1 MQIGFEFFFLFCI
14 FASEN
19 FKFSSK
25 MIQISRTDV
34 GGAYTFKPNHFPDGT
49 QMILDFP
56 DWLLC
61 VSKDSI
67 VNFTWH
73 YENDE
78 ELLSLIYLK
87 RHIENTSYGVKPT
100 FRLYMPYIPNARM
113 DRVKYNKEVFT
124 LKYFCEI
131 INSLNFD
138 KVYVMDAH
146 SDVSVGLLNNCVNQS
161 PVGAISCAMSR
172 VLMLAAKDSH
182 RYVDTDLVIYF
193 PDEGACKRY
202 SGNFIFEGHEIIV
215 GRKNR
220 DWNTGK
226 ILGLEICDRNGKE
239 LGKDYLHGKIVL
251 MVDDIISYGGTMAYS
266 AEKLRDLGATYVY
279 AYATHT
285 ENSIA
290 DEDKGT
296 FLKDWRKGI
305 IDRLFTTDS
314 IPHKDTD
321 LFRSMIEIV

>member
-1 MQIGFEFFFLFCI
+1 MPIGFEFFFLFCI
-14 FASEN
+14 FAFEIKKN
-19 FKFSSK
+19 LF
-25 MIQISRTDV
+25 MLQITNSTIDKTMTIV
-34 GGAYTFKPNHFPDGT
+34 PKHFPDGT
-49 QMILDFP
+49 QMLLDFNP
-56 DWLLC
+56 WFLC
-61 VSKDSI
+61 SNSDTVIGIKW
-67 VNFTWH
+67 N
-73 YENDE
+73 YECDE
-78 ELLSLIYLK
+78 ELLTLIYVK
-87 RHIENTSYGVKPT
+87 RHIDNNRIGVRPQVY
-100 FRLYMPYIPNARM
+100 LYMPYIPNARM
-113 DRVKYNKEVFT
+113 DRTKHDAEIFT

-161 PVGAISCAMSR
+161 PAGAISCAMNRVSR
-172 VLMLAAKDSH
+172 LAAKDSH
-182 RYVDTDLVIYF
+182 RYVETDLVIYF

-239 LGKDYLHGKIVL
+239 LGKDYLHGKTVL

-296 FLKDWRKGI
+296 FLNAWRKGI
-305 IDRLFTTDS
+305 IDKLFTTDS

>member
-1 MQIGFEFFFLFCI
+1 MTIVP
-14 FASEN
+14 
-19 FKFSSK
+19 K
-25 MIQISRTDV
+25 
-34 GGAYTFKPNHFPDGT
+34 YFPDGT
-49 QMILDFP
+49 QM
-56 DWLLC
+56 LLEFNPWFLLANENT
-61 VSKDSI
+61 VIDIKW
-67 VNFTWH
+67 N
-73 YENDE
+73 YECEE
-78 ELLSLIYLK
+78 ELLTLIYVK
-87 RHIENTSYGVKPT
+87 RHIDNNRNGYKPEIN
-100 FRLYMPYIPNARM
+100 LYMPYIPNARM
-113 DRVKYNKEVFT
+113 DRTKHDTEIFT

-161 PVGAISCAMSR
+161 PVGAIRCAKSR
-172 VLMLAAKDSH
+172 VLRLSAKDSH
-182 RYVDTDLVIYF
+182 KYSYTDLVIYF
-193 PDEGACKRY
+193 PDEGAYKRY
-202 SGNFIFEGHEIIV
+202 SGYNIFEGHEIIV

-226 ILGLEICDRNGKE
+226 IIGLEVCDRNGKE

-266 AEKLRDLGATYVY
+266 AEKLRDLGANYVY

-296 FLKDWRKGI
+296 FLNAWRKGI
-305 IDRLFTTDS
+305 IDKLFTTDS

-321 LFRSMIEIV
+321 LFRSMIEIVS